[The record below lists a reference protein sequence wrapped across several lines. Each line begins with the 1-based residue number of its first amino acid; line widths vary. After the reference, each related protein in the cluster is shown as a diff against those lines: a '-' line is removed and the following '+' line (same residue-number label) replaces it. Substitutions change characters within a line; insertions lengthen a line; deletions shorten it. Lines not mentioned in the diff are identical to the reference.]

1 MVDTRSEAQDPLRTI
16 ELVVSRYLGFQQ
28 RPGHDQRL
36 FSEELQGGASTRR
49 FFRVQLAQGTAIA
62 MHVPGQSQEIAKV
75 VDHGR
80 RWPFLEVRDLLAE
93 RGVRVPDIVHEACA
107 EGVLLVED
115 LGDHTLANFL
125 AEFPEQRELLYPIA
139 VRDLARAQRALLE
152 LPKDSI
158 VRARSFDYDLLFWE
172 VEHFR
177 EWGLEAQGIE
187 LNTADRAIFDRAAD
201 FLART
206 ISSWPRGFVHRDYQ
220 SRNLMVRRAP
230 DGPHLT
236 WIDFQ
241 DALLGPRVYDLVA
254 LLTDSYQSFSR
265 DFVEAR
271 LDEYAEH
278 LGLDQHE
285 RRQVGEEFDT
295 ITVQRKLKDAG
306 RFVFIDRVNKNPDF
320 LRFVEP
326 TLAKVRAGL
335 ARLTHHPELT
345 ELHALLD
352 RVL

>member
-1 MVDTRSEAQDPLRTI
+1 MVETTLATEDPLTAV
-16 ELVVSRYLGFQQ
+16 ELVVSRYSGQNAPVLA
-28 RPGHDQRL
+28 
-36 FSEELQGGASTRR
+36 EELRGGASTRR
-49 FFRVQLAQGTAIA
+49 FFRVKLREGTAIA

-75 VDHGR
+75 TDHGR
-80 RWPFLEVRDLLAE
+80 RWPFLEVRDLLAD
-93 RGVRVPDIVHEACA
+93 RGVRVPAIMHEACT

-115 LGDHTLANFL
+115 LGDHTLANYL
-125 AEFPEQRELLYPIA
+125 VEFPGQRELLYRIA
-139 VRDLARAQRALLE
+139 VRDLAAAQRALAQ
-152 LPKDSI
+152 LPSDCI
-158 VRARSFDYDLLFWE
+158 VRARSFDYDLLYWE

-187 LNTADRAIFDRAAD
+187 LSSGDRAIFDAAAD

-220 SRNLMVRRAP
+220 SRNLMVTVGN

-254 LLTDSYQSFSR
+254 LLTDSYQTFSR

-278 LGLDQHE
+278 LGLGAIE

-326 TLAKVRAGL
+326 TLVKVRAGL
-335 ARLTHHPELT
+335 TRLTHHRPLAELS
-345 ELHALLD
+345 ELLD